1 MRKNNK
7 EERVKTFFRI
17 FSHLL
22 CSSLGLI
29 MSLFAFLGLLTSH
42 GNANVNIWL
51 FMLSLATS
59 IACMIIFGIY
69 FISAWNDTFFEQNEK

>member
-29 MSLFAFLGLLTSH
+29 MSLFAFLGLLT
-42 GNANVNIWL
+42 NVNIWF